1 MYRAALQLKT
11 PPKRGPEETLAQL
24 FREVQVKQLYSDGKT
39 FADMTPKRR
48 LRQIKREYRLAS
60 QDPDFH
66 LADFVK
72 RHFYDFTDTK
82 STHQT
87 LPVANSAR
95 QHVTNLWPRLIRSAP
110 KNKGS
115 LIALPYDYVVP
126 GGRFEEQF
134 YWDSYF
140 VMLGLAADR
149 QWELIEGMMKNYT
162 YMIRKFGYIPTANRS
177 YFLSRSQPPFF
188 AHMVKLLA
196 KGRHSRLTYLE
207 FLPALLAEYRF
218 WMKGRRKVSSVTY
231 PAYARVVA
239 MPGSEILNRYYDNK
253 TTPRPESQRED
264 LETAAKSANFD
275 KAKIFLDLRAGA
287 ESGWDFS
294 SRWFRDSHNIETI
307 HTTDIVPIDLNC
319 LLYDLEKTIAHCY
332 SIIQQSALRKK
343 FDRLA
348 QKRAEAIRHYC
359 WNESERFFYDY
370 DFRTGQQTGR
380 ATLAAIFT
388 LYSGI
393 ASKQQATDVVKKIE
407 SDFLAGGGLV
417 STLIDNGQQWDAPN
431 GWAPLQWVAIQGL
444 KHYGYDDLA
453 DTICQRWMDSVETV
467 FVERHKMIEKYD
479 VTSESRV
486 GGGGEYPLQDGFGW
500 TNGVY
505 AALHDDLK
513 I

>member
-1 MYRAALQLKT
+1 M
-11 PPKRGPEETLAQL
+11 AQL

-39 FADMTPKRR
+39 FVDMTPKRR
-48 LRQIKREYRLAS
+48 LKQIKREYRLAS

-72 RHFYDFTDTK
+72 RHFYEFTEPT
-82 STHQT
+82 SSHEV
-87 LPVANSAR
+87 LPVADTAR
-95 QHVTNLWPRLIRSAP
+95 QHVTNLWPRLVRSAP

-196 KGRHSRLTYLE
+196 KGRRSKLTYLE

-218 WMKGRRKVSSVTY
+218 WMRGRRKVSPLTH

-239 MPGSEILNRYYDNK
+239 MPDGELLNRYYDNK

-275 KAKIFLDLRAGA
+275 KAKVFLDLRAGA

-294 SRWFRDSHNIETI
+294 SRWFRDSKNIETI

-319 LLYDLEKTIAHCY
+319 LLYDLETTIAHCY
-332 SIIQQSALRKK
+332 RVMQQSVLQKK
-343 FDRLA
+343 FSKLA
-348 QKRAEAIRHYC
+348 ARRADAIRTYC
-359 WNESERFFYDY
+359 WNETEQFFYDY
-370 DFRTGQQTGR
+370 DFRTGQQTDR
-380 ATLAAIFT
+380 TTLAAVFT
-388 LYSGI
+388 LYSGV
-393 ASKQQATDVVKKIE
+393 ATERQAAGVAE
-407 SDFLAGGGLV
+407 RLEHDFLAGGGLT
-417 STLIDNGQQWDAPN
+417 STLINNSQQWDAPN

-444 KHYGYDDLA
+444 QRYGYTELA
-453 DTICQRWMDSVETV
+453 DKIKQHWMSSVETV
-467 FVERHKMIEKYD
+467 FAERHKMIEKYD
-479 VTSESRV
+479 VTSKSRI

-505 AALHDDLK
+505 AALHDDLH
-513 I
+513 IR